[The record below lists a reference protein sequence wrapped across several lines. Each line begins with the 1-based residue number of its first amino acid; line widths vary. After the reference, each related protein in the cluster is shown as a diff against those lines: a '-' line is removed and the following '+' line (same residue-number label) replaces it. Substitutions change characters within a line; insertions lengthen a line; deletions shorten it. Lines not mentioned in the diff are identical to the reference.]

1 MKLTDR
7 ILDRMFG
14 HPEGLLGVLGGR
26 ILARGKENTTEWVL
40 SLIGLESDDHV
51 LEVGIGPGV
60 SIQHAARSVPDGFV
74 VGVDTSEVMLA
85 QARDRNQQAIEAG
98 QVTLAHESASSLPYG
113 DDAFDAAFTINSM
126 QVWSDVR
133 AGARELCRVVKADG
147 TIAIAFT
154 KQARAEQL
162 AADLPDLLADI
173 GVSRVHSETRDSDT
187 CVIATV

>member
-14 HPEGLLGVLGGR
+14 HPEGLLGALGGR
-26 ILARGKENTTEWVL
+26 ILAREKEDTTEWVL

-60 SIQHAARSVPDGFV
+60 SIQYTATSVPDGSV
-74 VGVDTSEVMLA
+74 TGVDTSKVMLS

-98 QVTLAHESASSLPYG
+98 RVVLAHESATSLPYE
-113 DDAFDAAFTINSM
+113 DDSFDVAFTINSM
-126 QVWSDVR
+126 QLWPDES

-162 AADLPDLLADI
+162 AAGLPDLLGEM
-173 GVSRVHSETRDSDT
+173 GVSRVRSESRNSDT